1 MLISPCSEAGG
12 QETKITLFVSIVL
25 NQPSMLCLAEEV
37 QLGEHPQLG
46 AHEGSGVSPTTSIIP
61 PVLQKKSAV
70 TLSWRDPSSL
80 PAAVICQLSAGGG
93 ELGIIKAYKQTK
105 RRDSMA
111 HGSWRRHQLSPERA

>member
-1 MLISPCSEAGG
+1 MLIFPCSEAWGR
-12 QETKITLFVSIVL
+12 ETKITLFISIVL

-70 TLSWRDPSSL
+70 TLSWRDPSL
-80 PAAVICQLSAGGG
+80 TAAVICQISAGGG

-105 RRDSMA
+105 SRDSVA